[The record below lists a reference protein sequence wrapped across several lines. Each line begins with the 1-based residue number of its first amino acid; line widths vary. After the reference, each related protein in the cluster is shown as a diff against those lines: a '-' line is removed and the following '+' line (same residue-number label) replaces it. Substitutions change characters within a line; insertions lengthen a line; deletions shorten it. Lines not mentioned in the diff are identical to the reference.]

1 MNRKRFLEEEPMSD
15 LFSLNKKI
23 AVVVGGA
30 GGIGEALA
38 LGLSQHGAGVVV
50 ASRGLEALNKV
61 AAEIKSKTG
70 GEVLAMKVDVTDE
83 ESMAK
88 LVRDVVEKCGTVDV
102 LVNAMGVNLKAD
114 AVEFPMDTWDMIF
127 DVNVKGTMIAC
138 KHFGKLMKEKKRGK
152 IINLSSVREKRGY
165 TGGNA
170 AYCGTKGA
178 VGSITRT
185 LALEWAPYNI
195 HVNAIGPSLIIT
207 QGTIH
212 IKNDPKLAKK
222 YEAQIPLGKLGMPE
236 DLIGGCVFL
245 ASEASDFITGQTI
258 YIDGGM
264 TAG

>member
-1 MNRKRFLEEEPMSD
+1 MNQKRSLEEEPMSD
-15 LFSLNKKI
+15 LFSLDKKI

-50 ASRGLEALNKV
+50 ASRNLEALDKV
-61 AAEIKSKTG
+61 AAEINTKTG
-70 GEVLAMKVDVTDE
+70 EETLAIQADVTDE
-83 ESMAK
+83 KSIES
-88 LVRDVVEKCGTVDV
+88 LVKEVMTRFGTVDI
-102 LVNAMGVNLKAD
+102 LVNAMGLNIKRD
-114 AVEFPMDTWDMIF
+114 AFDYPMEDWDTIF
-127 DVNVKGTMIAC
+127 DINVKGTMMVC
-138 KHFGKLMKEKKRGK
+138 KHFGRVMKENKQGK
-152 IINLSSVREKRGY
+152 IINLSSVREVRGY
-165 TGGNA
+165 GGGNA
-170 AYCGTKGA
+170 GYCATKGA
-178 VGSITRT
+178 VGLITKT

-258 YIDGGM
+258 YIDGGL

>member
-1 MNRKRFLEEEPMSD
+1 MSD
-15 LFSLNKKI
+15 LFSLDKKI

-50 ASRGLEALNKV
+50 ASRNLEALDKV
-61 AAEIKSKTG
+61 AAEINTKTG
-70 GEVLAMKVDVTDE
+70 EETLAIQADVTDE
-83 ESMAK
+83 KSIES
-88 LVRDVVEKCGTVDV
+88 LVKEVMTRFGTVDI
-102 LVNAMGVNLKAD
+102 LVNAMGLNIKRD
-114 AVEFPMDTWDMIF
+114 AFDYPMEDWDTIF
-127 DVNVKGTMIAC
+127 DINVKGTMMAC
-138 KHFGKLMKEKKRGK
+138 KHFGRVMKENKQGK
-152 IINLSSVREKRGY
+152 IINLSSVREVRGY
-165 TGGNA
+165 GGGNA
-170 AYCGTKGA
+170 GYCATKGA
-178 VGSITRT
+178 VGLITKT

-236 DLIGGCVFL
+236 DLIGGCIFL

-258 YIDGGM
+258 YIDGGL

>member
-1 MNRKRFLEEEPMSD
+1 MSD
-15 LFSLNKKI
+15 LFSLDKKI

-50 ASRGLEALNKV
+50 ASRNLEALDKV
-61 AAEIKSKTG
+61 AAEINTKTG
-70 GEVLAMKVDVTDE
+70 EETLAIQADVTDE
-83 ESMAK
+83 KSIES
-88 LVRDVVEKCGTVDV
+88 LVKEVMTRFGTVDI
-102 LVNAMGVNLKAD
+102 LVNAMGLNIKRD
-114 AVEFPMDTWDMIF
+114 AFDYPMEDWDTIF
-127 DVNVKGTMIAC
+127 DINVKGTMMAC
-138 KHFGKLMKEKKRGK
+138 KHFGRVMKENKQGK
-152 IINLSSVREKRGY
+152 IINLSSVREVRGY
-165 TGGNA
+165 GGGNA
-170 AYCGTKGA
+170 GYCATKGA
-178 VGSITRT
+178 VGLITKT

-258 YIDGGM
+258 YIDGGL